1 MMAAAAAGALWYT
14 GGNVALLVLM
24 YSINVFLTF
33 SLSMVAMLRL
43 WWQRRDNKILRR
55 KRLALFAVGS
65 LLCLTIL
72 MVTVIEKFFRGGWLT
87 LAVTGGC
94 VALCL
99 AVSAYY
105 RRVSA
110 SLRLLDEQLGN
121 FEIKQ
126 AEPNRNPPD
135 REGATA
141 LILVGGYGGLGLHT
155 MLHSLRFAPV
165 SFKNMLFAS
174 VGVVDSGN
182 FKGTEALEE
191 LQAYTESSLARYV
204 DTAQRMGFAS
214 ESFCSVGADVVDELE
229 KLCVEIAGQYP
240 RLTVFSGQLIFQ
252 RDTWYQRLL
261 HNFTAF
267 ALQRRLQWQ
276 GLSMVI
282 LPTRVQAGRAMAG
295 ANP

>member
-1 MMAAAAAGALWYT
+1 
-14 GGNVALLVLM
+14 VALLVLM

-43 WWQRRDNKILRR
+43 WWQRKNEKLRR
-55 KRLALFAVGS
+55 KRLALFAAGS

-72 MVTVIEKFFRGGWLT
+72 GVTVVEKFFKGGWLT

-94 VALCL
+94 VAVCL

-110 SLRLLDEQLGN
+110 SLRLLDEQLGKL
-121 FEIKQ
+121 EIKQ
-126 AEPNRNPPD
+126 GDPNRNPPNP
-135 REGATA
+135 EAATA

-155 MLHSLRFAPV
+155 LLNSLRFAPV
-165 SFKNMLFAS
+165 NFTNILFAS

-182 FKGTEALEE
+182 FKGAEALAE
-191 LQAYTESSLARYV
+191 LQQYTENSLARYV

-214 ESFCSVGADVVDELE
+214 ASYSSVGADVVDELE
-229 KLCVEIAGQYP
+229 KLCLEIAGKYS

-267 ALQRRLQWQ
+267 ALQRRLQWH

-282 LPTRVQAGRAMAG
+282 LPTRVNLAPNGSAASKL
-295 ANP
+295 APL